1 MMKLEGALYPWR
13 FRLVL
18 VLLALMAGAIVWRI
32 VDLQVIDHDFLQ
44 GQGDARSVRHIP
56 IPAHRGL
63 ITDRNGEPLAVS
75 TPVTTLWANGKEL
88 QAGRSQW
95 PALAAALGQ
104 ESKTFA
110 QRLEQNAKREFMYLV
125 RGLTP
130 EQGQAV
136 LDLKVPGVYAIEE
149 FRRFYPAGEVTAHVV
164 GFTDIDDHG
173 R

>member
-32 VDLQVIDHDFLQ
+32 VDLHVIDHDFLQ

-63 ITDRNGEPLAVS
+63 VTDRNGEPLAVS

-88 QAGRSQW
+88 QAGKAQW

-104 ESKTFA
+104 EPKGLA
-110 QRLEQNAKREFMYLV
+110 VRLQANAEREFM
-125 RGLTP
+125 
-130 EQGQAV
+130 
-136 LDLKVPGVYAIEE
+136 
-149 FRRFYPAGEVTAHVV
+149 
-164 GFTDIDDHG
+164 
-173 R
+173 